1 MGIKQ
6 SSFHMGNEF
15 NGNGEV
21 RYLKGTQPCIHPPVS
36 QENVQLTPDFGNY
49 LLKVL
54 GSIPVAI
61 SPLNINPVLFALLG
75 SMFSVT
81 QVIIT
86 KDPVTGNYDFKFKII
101 SPHDFTNGSYP
112 YTFQIMDNQVPA
124 AMGVKNQW
132 VAFGEQW
139 KYLKNGKYLWHCW
152 EMIDGKW
159 YYFHS
164 DEIMASHEWIETNG
178 KWYFVHGDG
187 DMAVNA
193 WIETNDIWYYVGKDG
208 VMYSDVVATIDGER
222 YYFYKT
228 GRLAVLEVIYIPNT
242 GEKYEADG
250 KGVLTPIE
258 NHESLEG
265 TYVDVPQNGKLGTVV
280 SYMGYHKIQSKSSDQ
295 YKLKKD
301 AEDTG
306 RYSIASP
313 EYYAMIDSR
322 IVIATKKTIGGKLR
336 VSVADY
342 VDVDFKKDDGSIC
355 TYECIIGDIKG
366 DDAPNSWGHY
376 DGQGV
381 VEVIYHDYNPPAGY
395 NKNINNPWGKGRVI
409 RITIAGNYYD

>member
-1 MGIKQ
+1 MGRKQ

-15 NGNGEV
+15 NGNGEDQ
-21 RYLKGTQPCIHPPVS
+21 YLKGTQPCIHPPVS
-36 QENVQLTPDFGNY
+36 QENIQLTPDFGNY

-54 GSIPVAI
+54 GSIPVVI
-61 SPLNINPVLFALLG
+61 SPHNMNPALSALCG
-75 SMFSVT
+75 SMVSVI
-81 QVIIT
+81 QVIIV
-86 KDPVTGNYDFKFKII
+86 KDPITGTYDFKFKVI
-101 SPHDFTNGSYP
+101 STQDFTNGSYP

-124 AMGVKNQW
+124 AMGVADGW
-132 VAFGEQW
+132 VAYGNQW
-139 KYLKNGKYLWHCW
+139 KYINKGKFLSHCW

-164 DEIMASHEWIETNG
+164 DQMMASHEWIETDG
-178 KWYFVHGDG
+178 KWYFVHGKG
-187 DMAVNA
+187 DMAVDA
-193 WIETNDIWYYVGKDG
+193 WIETEDRWYYVGKDG
-208 VMYSDVVATIDGER
+208 VMYSNVVATIDNKR

-228 GRLAVLEVIYIPNT
+228 GALAVLEVIVDPNT

-250 KGVLTPIE
+250 KGVLTPVKY
-258 NHESLEG
+258 HEPLEEA
-265 TYVDVPQNGKLGTVV
+265 YVDVPQNGKIGTVI
-280 SYMGYHKIQSKSSDQ
+280 SYMGYHMIKSKSSRQ
-295 YKLKKD
+295 NKLKKD

-313 EYYAMIDSR
+313 EYYAMIDDR
-322 IVIATKKTIGGKLR
+322 IVIATKENIGGKLR

-342 VDVDFKKDDGSIC
+342 VDVDFKKDDGSIF

-381 VEVIYHDYNPPAGY
+381 VEIIYHDYNPPVGY

-409 RITIAGNYYD
+409 RITIVGNYYD